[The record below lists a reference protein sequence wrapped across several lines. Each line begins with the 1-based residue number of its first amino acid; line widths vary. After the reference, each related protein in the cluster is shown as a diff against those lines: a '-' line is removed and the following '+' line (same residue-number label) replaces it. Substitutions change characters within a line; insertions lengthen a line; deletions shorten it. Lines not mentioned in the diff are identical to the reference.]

1 MENEKNSVKLR
12 FMSGLTAMTLLG
24 SAAIT
29 FIPTNAFAT
38 GSKIVTSTPTT
49 KYREWAGHKIGQ
61 FYDEETGILYNT
73 IEVIENDNASRIS
86 EAIIAVYNKEKQI
99 PKADLDL
106 FDDPN
111 TKTSRSSFWPGVV
124 FLNIEPGESFHI
136 NPGDILIF
144 PVNYEDFKTFT
155 AEVKTSRAYA
165 NYMAK
170 NNIYPRPVTVY
181 IDPKDAINIVNEIVR
196 VRYPD
201 RVIDVDYAYAKAFFK
216 LKSGSDLKFTFK
228 NGAKLDQEDNYYIF
242 QYIPDDEAVNNKLN
256 NKDNPK
262 GLKKTP

>member
-12 FMSGLTAMTLLG
+12 LMSGLTVVTLLG
-24 SAAIT
+24 TGVALN
-29 FIPTNAFAT
+29 PTNAYAT
-38 GSKIVTSTPTT
+38 GSKIVTSKPTT
-49 KYREWAGHKIGQ
+49 KYTEWAGHKIGQ
-61 FYDEETGILYNT
+61 FYDEETGTLYNT

-99 PKADLDL
+99 PKADLDN

-111 TKTSRSSFWPGVV
+111 TKTSRSSFWPAVV
-124 FLNIEPGESFHI
+124 FYNIEPGQKFHI

-144 PVNYEDFKTFT
+144 PISYEKFKLFN

-170 NNIYPRPVTVY
+170 NNIYPRKVTVY
-181 IDPKDAINIVNEIVR
+181 IDPNDAINLVEEIVR

-216 LKSGSDLKFTFK
+216 LKCGPDLVFTFK
-228 NGAKLDQEDNYYIF
+228 NGAKRDKEDDFYI
-242 QYIPDDEAVNNKLN
+242 YTYMPDDEAVNDKLN
-256 NKDNPK
+256 NRNPK
-262 GLKKTP
+262 RLKKTP